1 MDSTNSL
8 KKSELELAS
17 VSGRVPAEAA
27 SSEVDP
33 NELYEK
39 IVDMIRTIYD
49 PEIPVNIYEIGL
61 IYNIDIDPSNAV
73 SIRMTLTSPAC
84 PSAGT
89 LPGEVEDKV
98 RGVEGITGARVEVVW
113 DPVWTPTMMSEAAK
127 LQLGMF

>member
-8 KKSELELAS
+8 EKSELESAKAS
-17 VSGRVPAEAA
+17 GSVPDPANPA
-27 SSEVDP
+27 VDP
-33 NELYEK
+33 DEQYER
-39 IVDMIRTIYD
+39 IVDMIRTVYD
-49 PEIPVNIYEIGL
+49 PEIPVNVYEIGL
-61 IYNIDIDPSNAV
+61 IYSIDIDPSNVV

-98 RGVEGITGARVEVVW
+98 RRLAGVSEAHVEVVW
-113 DPVWTPTMMSEAAK
+113 DPVWTPAMMSEAAK

>member
-8 KKSELELAS
+8 KKSELEPAS
-17 VSGRVPAEAA
+17 VSGRVPSEAA

-98 RGVEGITGARVEVVW
+98 RQVTGVTGARVEVVW
-113 DPVWTPTMMSEAAK
+113 DPVWTPTMMSEAAR

>member
-8 KKSELELAS
+8 EKSEMESANAS
-17 VSGRVPAEAA
+17 EKLTQTATPA
-27 SSEVDP
+27 VDP

-73 SIRMTLTSPAC
+73 HIRMTLTSPAC

-98 RGVEGITGARVEVVW
+98 GRVEGVTGARVEVVW
-113 DPVWTPTMMSEAAK
+113 DPVWTPALMSEAAK

>member
-8 KKSELELAS
+8 KKSELEPAS
-17 VSGRVPAEAA
+17 VSGRVPSEAA
-27 SSEVDP
+27 NSEVDP

-98 RGVEGITGARVEVVW
+98 RQVTGVTGARVEVVW
-113 DPVWTPTMMSEAAK
+113 DPVWTPTMMSEAAR

>member
-1 MDSTNSL
+1 MDSTNSPEKTEL
-8 KKSELELAS
+8 KSAMATDEIPDS
-17 VSGRVPAEAA
+17 THPA
-27 SSEVDP
+27 VDS
-33 NELYEK
+33 NDLYEK

-61 IYNIDIDPSNAV
+61 IYNIDISPSNEV
-73 SIRMTLTSPAC
+73 HIRMTLTSPAC

-98 RGVEGITGARVEVVW
+98 RRLEEVNGARVEVVW
-113 DPVWTPTMMSEAAK
+113 DPVWTPSMMSEAAK

>member
-8 KKSELELAS
+8 EKSEIEPAKAS
-17 VSGRVPAEAA
+17 DNVTPVATPG
-27 SSEVDP
+27 VDP
-33 NELYEK
+33 NELYER

-61 IYNIDIDPSNAV
+61 IYHIDIDPSNAV
-73 SIRMTLTSPAC
+73 NIRMTLTSPAC
-84 PSAGT
+84 PAAGT

-98 RGVEGITGARVEVVW
+98 SRIEGVNGARVEVVW
-113 DPVWTPTMMSEAAK
+113 DPVWAPAMMSEAAK

>member
-8 KKSELELAS
+8 KKSELESAS
-17 VSGRVPAEAA
+17 DPALVPSESA

-98 RGVEGITGARVEVVW
+98 RQVEGVTGARVEVVW

>member
-1 MDSTNSL
+1 MDSTNFAE
-8 KKSELELAS
+8 KSELEPAKVSDNAAGS
-17 VSGRVPAEAA
+17 VSPA
-27 SSEVDP
+27 VDP
-33 NELYEK
+33 DELYEK

-61 IYNIDIDPSNAV
+61 IYRIDIDPSNV
-73 SIRMTLTSPAC
+73 VNIRMTLTSPAC

-98 RGVEGITGARVEVVW
+98 RRLAGVSEARVELVW
-113 DPVWTPTMMSEAAK
+113 DPAWTPAMMSEAAK

>member
-8 KKSELELAS
+8 GKSELESAS
-17 VSGRVPAEAA
+17 ASNHVPTEPA
-27 SSEVDP
+27 SPAVDP

-98 RGVEGITGARVEVVW
+98 RQVTGVTGARVEVVW
-113 DPVWTPTMMSEAAK
+113 DPVWTPTMMSEAAR